1 MSLDS
6 RKPYRLGRR
15 PGQQGPR
22 PLPSNQ
28 GRVEK
33 LATGQQGRTSEERK
47 NIEKL
52 KPVNNILTVGTWNVQ
67 TLWATGKLEL
77 LRHEMTRFRYDIIGI
92 SEVRWTG
99 KDETANGD
107 FICSGED
114 NAHVRGVRLLLG
126 MNARKALIGYNPV
139 NSRIITARFNAAPF
153 KIIILHAYAPT
164 SACSDED
171 IEAFYNILED
181 TLDKIHKKD
190 VFIIT
195 GDWNAKVGSQNTDD
209 KSVMEKYGYGDG
221 NERGECLLEF
231 ATAHRNYLLNVE
243 TITKVNFQAYNDA
256 ADLLSHFK
264 IKNGLDTK
272 KITNIKVVNNCMK
285 GSLIKI
291 ISIQDYSDLNEEDE
305 SSDSKNEL
313 DEMLGSESDIDSED
327 QQYEASNIFSDGI
340 CDDLDGIKFSDMRV
354 FDKVRPELEKSYFEL
369 KINRKKKCINKQ
381 IACSILT
388 ENKPVLS
395 NDRLACVIQK

>member
-1 MSLDS
+1 MKEAEFRFDSLSIHMNSLKTNIAVATEDCIEVMKKISYDNLTNSFVDLVPSLSNGIPTNLHYQIDS
-6 RKPYRLGRR
+6 FTKLHEWFSSEN
-15 PGQQGPR
+15 
-22 PLPSNQ
+22 PSHFI
-28 GRVEK
+28 
-33 LATGQQGRTSEERK
+33 
-47 NIEKL
+47 NIHMIQPITNMQIAPNPFL
-52 KPVNNILTVGTWNVQ
+52 LSTFGT
-67 TLWATGKLEL
+67 
-77 LRHEMTRFRYDIIGI
+77 
-92 SEVRWTG
+92 
-99 KDETANGD
+99 
-107 FICSGED
+107 
-114 NAHVRGVRLLLG
+114 
-126 MNARKALIGYNPV
+126 
-139 NSRIITARFNAAPF
+139 
-153 KIIILHAYAPT
+153 
-164 SACSDED
+164 
-171 IEAFYNILED
+171 
-181 TLDKIHKKD
+181 
-190 VFIIT
+190 
-195 GDWNAKVGSQNTDD
+195 
-209 KSVMEKYGYGDG
+209 
-221 NERGECLLEF
+221 
-231 ATAHRNYLLNVE
+231 RNYLLNVE

-305 SSDSKNEL
+305 SSNSKNEL